1 MECSR
6 YIYPIHYSYIKE
18 RNGGLYHEKNHQ
30 SLSHARSSNFHSA
43 DYGIGIY
50 GISPSGDVYYD
61 ISGRKCT
68 TYLQDLRAATRVQP
82 GKLSQAFT
90 YLQKHIQSIPASQ
103 ATLMVLHLE
112 NAQNQQLDSYA
123 QTLYPTSVQTKIN
136 QIYKPGDS
144 FTNVI
149 SRTSD
154 ANLKK
159 LLTQTRDAGYK
170 LETAEGMYYPIINYE
185 KYKVF
190 GKHTTA
196 DIRSY
201 IDIMSM
207 ESGQAATKD
216 AALRIGYQ
224 QLAGRVLAQELF
236 LNQYPHS
243 NRTQAIKKLH
253 DLYFF
258 YTFYGTNNTPLF
270 DHDTG
275 KIHPYAKKGYQWF
288 VQRNMDSKSTY
299 IQKLKAFMTLLDQN
313 GDQRT
318 SQVSTWLKK
327 NVPSN

>member
-1 MECSR
+1 MKKITKA
-6 YIYPIHYSYIKE
+6 YLMLAAVTFIVQTM
-18 RNGGLYHEKNHQ
+18 GLGYTT
-30 SLSHARSSNFHSA
+30 SA
-43 DYGIGIY
+43 
-50 GISPSGDVYYD
+50 
-61 ISGRKCT
+61 K
-68 TYLQDLRAATRVQP
+68 AATSTTTSQAESVQLISKTFEHLLRQP
-82 GKLSQAFT
+82 GKLPQAFT

-103 ATLMVLHLE
+103 ATIMVLHLE

-123 QTLYPTSVQTKIN
+123 KTFYPASVQTKIN

-149 SRTSD
+149 SRSSD

-170 LETAEGMYYPIINYE
+170 LETAEGMYYPVINYE

-190 GKHTTA
+190 GNHTTT

-201 IDIMSM
+201 IDIMAM

-224 QLAGRVLAQELF
+224 QLAGRVLAQEAF

-270 DHDTG
+270 DYDTG
-275 KIHPYAKKGYQWF
+275 KIHPNAKKGYQLV

-318 SQVSTWLKK
+318 TQVSTWLKK

>member
-1 MECSR
+1 
-6 YIYPIHYSYIKE
+6 
-18 RNGGLYHEKNHQ
+18 
-30 SLSHARSSNFHSA
+30 
-43 DYGIGIY
+43 
-50 GISPSGDVYYD
+50 V
-61 ISGRKCT
+61 
-68 TYLQDLRAATRVQP
+68 
-82 GKLSQAFT
+82 
-90 YLQKHIQSIPASQ
+90 
-103 ATLMVLHLE
+103 
-112 NAQNQQLDSYA
+112 
-123 QTLYPTSVQTKIN
+123 
-136 QIYKPGDS
+136 
-144 FTNVI
+144 
-149 SRTSD
+149 
-154 ANLKK
+154 NLKK

-170 LETAEGMYYPIINYE
+170 LETAEGMYYPVINYE

-190 GKHTTA
+190 GKHTTT

-201 IDIMSM
+201 IDIMAM

-224 QLAGRVLAQELF
+224 QLAGRVLAQEAF

-270 DHDTG
+270 DYDTG
-275 KIHPYAKKGYQWF
+275 KIHPNAKKGYQF
-288 VQRNMDSKSTY
+288 VVQRNMDSKSTY

-318 SQVSTWLKK
+318 TQVSTWLKK

>member
-1 MECSR
+1 MKK
-6 YIYPIHYSYIKE
+6 ITK
-18 RNGGLYHEKNHQ
+18 
-30 SLSHARSSNFHSA
+30 
-43 DYGIGIY
+43 
-50 GISPSGDVYYD
+50 
-61 ISGRKCT
+61 
-68 TYLQDLRAATRVQP
+68 TYLMLAAVTFTVQTMGLGYTTSAKAATSTTTSQAESVQHISKTFEQLLRQP
-82 GKLSQAFT
+82 GKLAQAFT

-103 ATLMVLHLE
+103 ATIMVLHLE
-112 NAQNQQLDSYA
+112 NAQNQQLDFYA
-123 QTLYPTSVQTKIN
+123 ETLYPTSVQTKIN
-136 QIYKPGDS
+136 QVYKPGDS

-149 SRTSD
+149 SRSSD

-159 LLTQTRDAGYK
+159 LLTQTRNAGYK
-170 LETAEGMYYPIINYE
+170 LETAEGMYYPVINYE

-201 IDIMSM
+201 IDIMAM

-224 QLAGRVLAQELF
+224 QLAGRVLAQESF

-270 DHDTG
+270 DYDTG
-275 KIHPYAKKGYQWF
+275 KIHPNAKKGYSF
-288 VQRNMDSKSTY
+288 VIQRNMDSKSTY

-318 SQVSTWLKK
+318 TQVSTWLKK